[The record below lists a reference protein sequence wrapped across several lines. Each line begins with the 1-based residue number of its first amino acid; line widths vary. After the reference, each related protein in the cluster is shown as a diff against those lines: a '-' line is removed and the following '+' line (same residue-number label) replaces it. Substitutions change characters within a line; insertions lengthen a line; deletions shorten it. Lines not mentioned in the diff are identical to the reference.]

1 MIISC
6 TNCSKKF
13 EINSDLI
20 PESGRLLE
28 CSACSHQWF
37 FKKEIEI
44 SKENINIK
52 KIEIDKP
59 NKTVPVNLKKNTKT
73 IQKIKNTNKKI
84 IKSNLN
90 KDKNYT
96 STLEISTS
104 NKKIGFL
111 NIIFLFIISFAAFI
125 VFIDTLKTPVSIF
138 FPEVEIFLYNLYET
152 FKDIAL
158 FLKDLI

>member
-1 MIISC
+1 M
-6 TNCSKKF
+6 
-13 EINSDLI
+13 
-20 PESGRLLE
+20 
-28 CSACSHQWF
+28 
-37 FKKEIEI
+37 
-44 SKENINIK
+44 
-52 KIEIDKP
+52 
-59 NKTVPVNLKKNTKT
+59 KTVPVNLKKNTKT

-84 IKSNLN
+84 IKSDLD

-125 VFIDTLKTPVSIF
+125 VFIDTLKIPVSIF

>member
-44 SKENINIK
+44 TKENISIK

-59 NKTVPVNLKKNTKT
+59 NKTAPVNLKKNTKT
-73 IQKIKNTNKKI
+73 IQKIKNNNKKI
-84 IKSNLN
+84 INQ
-90 KDKNYT
+90 
-96 STLEISTS
+96 I
-104 NKKIGFL
+104 
-111 NIIFLFIISFAAFI
+111 
-125 VFIDTLKTPVSIF
+125 
-138 FPEVEIFLYNLYET
+138 
-152 FKDIAL
+152 
-158 FLKDLI
+158 

>member
-84 IKSNLN
+84 IKSDLD

>member
-37 FKKEIEI
+37 FKKKIEI
-44 SKENINIK
+44 TKENISIK

-59 NKTVPVNLKKNTKT
+59 NENVPVNLKKNTKT
-73 IQKIKNTNKKI
+73 IQKIINNNKKI
-84 IKSNLN
+84 IKSDLD

-138 FPEVEIFLYNLYET
+138 FPEVEIILYNLYET

>member
-28 CSACSHQWF
+28 CSACSNQWF

-44 SKENINIK
+44 TKQNISTQNFK
-52 KIEIDKP
+52 IDKP
-59 NKTVPVNLKKNTKT
+59 NETVFVNLKKDTKT
-73 IQKIKNTNKKI
+73 IKKIKKTNKKT
-84 IKSNLN
+84 IKSNPIEAE
-90 KDKNYT
+90 NY
-96 STLEISTS
+96 SSLLDISTTD
-104 NKKIGFL
+104 KKIGFL
-111 NIIFLFIISFAAFI
+111 NIIILFMISFAAFI
-125 VFIDTLKTPVSIF
+125 VFIDTFKTPASIF
-138 FPEVEIFLYNLYET
+138 FPEIEVILYNLYET
-152 FKDIAL
+152 FKDIVL

>member
-44 SKENINIK
+44 TKENISIK

-59 NKTVPVNLKKNTKT
+59 NENVPVNLKKNTKT
-73 IQKIKNTNKKI
+73 IQKIKNNNKKI
-84 IKSNLN
+84 IKSDLD

-104 NKKIGFL
+104 DKKIGFL

-138 FPEVEIFLYNLYET
+138 FPEVEIILYNLYET

>member
-44 SKENINIK
+44 TKENINIK

-84 IKSNLN
+84 IKSDLD

>member
-1 MIISC
+1 MIIRC
-6 TNCSKKF
+6 TKCSKKF
-13 EINSDLI
+13 EISSDLI

-44 SKENINIK
+44 TKENISIK

-59 NKTVPVNLKKNTKT
+59 NKTVPVNLEKNTKT
-73 IQKIKNTNKKI
+73 IQKIKNNNKKI
-84 IKSNLN
+84 IKSDLD

>member
-1 MIISC
+1 MIITC
-6 TNCSKKF
+6 NNCNKKF
-13 EINSDLI
+13 DVDSSLI
-20 PESGRLLE
+20 PDLGRLLQ
-28 CSACSHQWF
+28 CASCDHKWF

-44 SKENINIK
+44 TKENISIK

-59 NKTVPVNLKKNTKT
+59 NENVPVNLKKNTKT

-111 NIIFLFIISFAAFI
+111 NIIFLFSI
-125 VFIDTLKTPVSIF
+125 LKSLKG
-138 FPEVEIFLYNLYET
+138 IFLS
-152 FKDIAL
+152 FKK
-158 FLKDLI
+158 FLITVVVFCNF

>member
-44 SKENINIK
+44 TKENISIK

-73 IQKIKNTNKKI
+73 IQKIKKTNKKT
-84 IKSNLN
+84 IKSNPIEAE
-90 KDKNYT
+90 NY
-96 STLEISTS
+96 SSSLDISTTD
-104 NKKIGFL
+104 KKIGFL
-111 NIIFLFIISFAAFI
+111 NIIILFMISFAAFI
-125 VFIDTLKTPVSIF
+125 VFIDTFKTPASIF
-138 FPEVEIFLYNLYET
+138 FPEIEVILYNLYET
-152 FKDIAL
+152 FKDIVL

>member
-44 SKENINIK
+44 TKENISIK

-59 NKTVPVNLKKNTKT
+59 NENCSCKFKKEYKNNTK
-73 IQKIKNTNKKI
+73 N
-84 IKSNLN
+84 
-90 KDKNYT
+90 
-96 STLEISTS
+96 
-104 NKKIGFL
+104 
-111 NIIFLFIISFAAFI
+111 
-125 VFIDTLKTPVSIF
+125 
-138 FPEVEIFLYNLYET
+138 
-152 FKDIAL
+152 
-158 FLKDLI
+158 

>member
-44 SKENINIK
+44 TKENISIK
-52 KIEIDKP
+52 KIEIEKP
-59 NKTVPVNLKKNTKT
+59 NKTDPVNLKKNTNT
-73 IQKIKNTNKKI
+73 IQKTKNTNKKI
-84 IKSNLN
+84 IKSDLD

>member
-44 SKENINIK
+44 IKENISIK

-84 IKSNLN
+84 IKSDLD

>member
-44 SKENINIK
+44 TKENISIK

-138 FPEVEIFLYNLYET
+138 FPEVEIILYNLYET

>member
-37 FKKEIEI
+37 LKKKIEI
-44 SKENINIK
+44 TKENISIK

-59 NKTVPVNLKKNTKT
+59 NKTFPVNLKK
-73 IQKIKNTNKKI
+73 IQKQYKKLKIPIKK
-84 IKSNLN
+84 
-90 KDKNYT
+90 
-96 STLEISTS
+96 
-104 NKKIGFL
+104 
-111 NIIFLFIISFAAFI
+111 
-125 VFIDTLKTPVSIF
+125 V
-138 FPEVEIFLYNLYET
+138 
-152 FKDIAL
+152 
-158 FLKDLI
+158 